1 MVTKAGFTV
10 YYFVGLGSILFA
22 INVDNPDLNTIRRP
36 STAVNIPSS
45 NKLVSR
51 LEEEP
56 RPVIAGEESPAG
68 SYGMSTLQ

>member
-1 MVTKAGFTV
+1 M
-10 YYFVGLGSILFA
+10 FA

-36 STAVNIPSS
+36 TTAVNIPSG
-45 NKLVSR
+45 NKLVGR

>member
-1 MVTKAGFTV
+1 MVTKAGLTV

-22 INVDNPDLNTIRRP
+22 INVDNSDLNTIRRP
-36 STAVNIPSS
+36 TTAVNIPSS
-45 NKLVSR
+45 NKLVGR

-68 SYGMSTLQ
+68 SYGMSTL